1 MSPKVSTP
9 LVREEDNNLK
19 GILIGLKKK
28 KKI

>member
-19 GILIGLKKK
+19 GILFGLKKK
-28 KKI
+28 KI